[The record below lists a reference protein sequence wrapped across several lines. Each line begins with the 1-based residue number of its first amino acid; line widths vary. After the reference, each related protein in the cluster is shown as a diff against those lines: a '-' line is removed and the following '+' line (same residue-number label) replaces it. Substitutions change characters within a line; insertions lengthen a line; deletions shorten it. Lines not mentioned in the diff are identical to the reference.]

1 MKKTFMMLTVLGSIA
16 AYAVETQDAAVNIMQ
31 TSQYEDSAWNYTS
44 TVWGSQAFTLTDV
57 TVSPT
62 ITGDNSAYCTTNKAY
77 TKSFAVVNTNIGNG
91 GVFNYAI
98 NFTVKYNEGITSV
111 TLSKIAVDL
120 FSITSGGDPQGS
132 NKNVKCSYT
141 LSCGEAQIATGN
153 LTATIPGGN
162 ANKAV
167 YTGDATDGYALASG
181 ETPGVFTISLG
192 DVALT
197 DGATYTLK
205 LNDVMKADGAG
216 TLIGLGNVAF
226 SGLATPEPATA
237 TLSLLALAGLASRR
251 RRK

>member
-31 TSQYEDSAWNYTS
+31 TSQYKDNAWNYTS

-62 ITGDNSAYCTTNKAY
+62 ITKDASAYCTTNNAY
-77 TKSFAVVNTNIGNG
+77 TNSFAVVNNNIGNEG
-91 GVFNYAI
+91 KFDYAI

-120 FSITSGGDPQGS
+120 FSITSGGGS
-132 NKNVKCSYT
+132 QSIEKKVQCSYT
-141 LSCGEAQIATGN
+141 LSCGEIEIATGN
-153 LTATIPGGN
+153 LTASIPGGN
-162 ANKAV
+162 TNQAV

-181 ETPGVFTISLG
+181 ETPGVFTISLS
-192 DVALT
+192 DKALT

-205 LNDVMKADGAG
+205 LNDVARGKEGG

-226 SGLATPEPATA
+226 TGLATPEPATA

>member
-1 MKKTFMMLTVLGSIA
+1 MMLTVLGSIA

-31 TSQYEDSAWNYTS
+31 TSQYQDSAWNYTS

-62 ITGDNSAYCTTNKAY
+62 ITGDNSAYCFTNNAY
-77 TKSFAVVNTNIGNG
+77 TNSFAVVNTNIGNG
-91 GVFNYAI
+91 GKFNYAI

-120 FSITSGGDPQGS
+120 FSITAGGAPQGKDG
-132 NKNVKCSYT
+132 KNVQCSYT
-141 LSCGEAQIATGN
+141 LSCGEAQIATGD
-153 LTATIPGGN
+153 LTASIPAGN

-167 YTGDATDGYALASG
+167 YTGNATDGYALADG

-205 LNDVMKADGAG
+205 LNNVARSTEGG